1 MPLVTVSK
9 YKISF
14 EHSAVTVCFY
24 LLHLKTV
31 CFVLLSSSALSKPI
45 CVRQF
50 KNCVCAKLRF
60 INKVEAEL
68 EHLIP
73 VEKSHFL
80 VVSLK
85 GGTQQLFSLIC
96 VLEVIQGKMIGCQKT
111 DSTVRQQ
118 QQLSLSL
125 HGEKMRGAGVC
136 VCVCVCVLFFS
147 SDALYVFIHR

>member
-1 MPLVTVSK
+1 M
-9 YKISF
+9 
-14 EHSAVTVCFY
+14 
-24 LLHLKTV
+24 
-31 CFVLLSSSALSKPI
+31 
-45 CVRQF
+45 QF
-50 KNCVCAKLRF
+50 KNCVCAKLF
-60 INKVEAEL
+60 FTNKAESEL
-68 EHLIP
+68 EHLIS

-80 VVSLK
+80 VVLLK

-111 DSTVRQQ
+111 DSTARQQ

-136 VCVCVCVLFFS
+136 VCVCVCVCVYVLFFS